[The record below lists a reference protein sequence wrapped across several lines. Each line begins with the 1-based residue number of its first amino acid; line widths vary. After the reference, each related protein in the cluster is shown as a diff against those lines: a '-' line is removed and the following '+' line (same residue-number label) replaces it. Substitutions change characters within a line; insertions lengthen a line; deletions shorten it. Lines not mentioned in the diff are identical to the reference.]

1 MPKYTVYRTVHY
13 ALQVEADN
21 EEDALLQAREASE
34 EDFDFIDEDE
44 MTAELVD
51 DED

>member
-1 MPKYTVYRTVHY
+1 MM
-13 ALQVEADN
+13 
-21 EEDALLQAREASE
+21 QAREAAE

>member
-13 ALQVEADN
+13 TLRVEAN
-21 EEDALLQAREASE
+21 SEEDALQQACEVSE
-34 EDFDFIDEDE
+34 EDFDFADEDE

>member
-13 ALQVEADN
+13 ALQVEADS
-21 EEDALLQAREASE
+21 EEDALLQAADVDEAG
-34 EDFDFIDEDE
+34 FDAIDEDE